1 MSNLLHATARHLNGG
16 KNATAAVILA
26 AGSSTRMGK
35 DQNKQFLKVNGI
47 PVLARTLLAY
57 QKCDLIRQIVVVAR
71 PADFEQ
77 ILAIRNHY
85 GITKLNKLV
94 PGGAS
99 RQDSARK
106 GVNNVDSKMRYVAVA
121 DGARCLVT
129 PEIIRRVCLR
139 AYEFKAASA
148 GHQICSSVKRTSALG
163 TVKATVDRDNL
174 WVAQTP
180 QIFHTSLYHAA
191 LYKATADKF
200 EVTDDNALIEHLG
213 YQVKMVECGRENIK
227 ITKPEDLVFAEA
239 IVAYRESDSKKG

>member
-1 MSNLLHATARHLNGG
+1 MANLFHTTARYLNGG
-16 KNATAAVILA
+16 KNATAAIILA

-35 DQNKQFLKVNGI
+35 DQNKQLLKINGI

-77 ILAIRNHY
+77 ILAMRKEY
-85 GITKLNKLV
+85 GISKLNKLV
-94 PGGAS
+94 PGGAT
-99 RQDSARK
+99 RQDSARR
-106 GVNNVDSKMRYVAVA
+106 GVTNIDSKMRYVAIA

-129 PEIIRRVCLR
+129 PEQIRRVCLR

-163 TVKATVDRDNL
+163 TIKESVDRDHL

-191 LYKATADKF
+191 MFKVASDKF
-200 EVTDDNALIEHLG
+200 QATDDNALVEHLG

-227 ITKPEDLVFAEA
+227 ITKPEDLAFAEA
-239 IVAYRESDSKKG
+239 IAQSRES